1 MNPISRHI
9 RKRKESLFAQPERR
23 AVFMTPE
30 KASQALVVCDRNS
43 PETEEIL
50 KRLRTWTSGYDISM
64 FTIFFSL
71 DEKGKSLSEKTE
83 SKDSLTIYKN
93 DINIFKIPD
102 TVKLENTLHKSFDLL
117 ICLMP
122 ASSYPV
128 EFIVKCCTASFKTGI
143 SDKPDGLFDLVVAG
157 DKGVIEKTEFLLKT
171 LSKIKND

>member
-30 KASQALVVCDRNS
+30 KASQALVVCDKHS

-71 DEKGKSLSEKTE
+71 DEKGRSSSNETE
-83 SKDSLTIYKN
+83 SKDSVTIYKN